1 MSWKD
6 NWRDHKEETGL
17 SWSEYHDRWFVHR
30 NDMDDLT
37 EQMQAIEELLEATK
51 NTYQKMHREV
61 FEANI
66 MEDYDDE

>member
-6 NWRDHKEETGL
+6 NWREHKEETVL

-51 NTYQKMHREV
+51 NTYERMHREV
-61 FEANI
+61 FEKHV
-66 MEDYDDE
+66 MEDYDE